1 MPSGKWEEHDRRD
14 QLLMAKTM
22 IAGSKQSPENLN
34 RALQQLADNPSLVER
49 YSKEAGIDDGE
60 EVGEIQDES
69 TTSASEG
76 IDAAVDASLRES
88 GSMSEP
94 GQLEKT
100 DNADLEERVRQLE
113 NILMQNNIPTPRQRR
128 RQPGAN
134 EFAE

>member
-1 MPSGKWEEHDRRD
+1 MPSGKWEEYGRQE
-14 QLLMAKTM
+14 QLAMAKAMT
-22 IAGSKQSPENLN
+22 AGSKQSPENIN
-34 RALQQLADNPSLVER
+34 RALQQLANNPALVER
-49 YSKEAGIDDGE
+49 YSKEVGIDDEE
-60 EVGEIQDES
+60 EVGEVQDES
-69 TTSASEG
+69 TASASEG